1 LIDALVL
8 REVGQNLPLRSGQPK
23 TARIL
28 LKSLSEQP
36 SDLVQQE
43 SERGRS
49 DFQGPDTPKQAQIK
63 LAY

>member
-1 LIDALVL
+1 
-8 REVGQNLPLRSGQPK
+8 LRSGQPR

-49 DFQGPDTPKQAQIK
+49 DFQGPDTPKQA
-63 LAY
+63 